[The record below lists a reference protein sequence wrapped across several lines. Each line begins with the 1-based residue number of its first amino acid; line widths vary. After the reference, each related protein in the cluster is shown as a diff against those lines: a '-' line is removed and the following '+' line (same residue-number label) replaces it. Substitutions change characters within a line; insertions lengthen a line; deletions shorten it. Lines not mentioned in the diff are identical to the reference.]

1 MRNNKFMVKYITITM
16 KEMKTKYLFSA
27 ILGIALVACESDLP
41 TASLN
46 PNATLT
52 TTASDND
59 IVLTEEMA
67 GDEVLTISWD
77 TPDFGFTAS
86 PSYTIYMDKAGDFSD
101 PKTVNVGAS
110 TTKTFM
116 AEELN
121 GILLNLDFEAEES
134 ATLNVRVDGRLTTNE
149 VVSSEAFTITVTP
162 YSAFLNLSTPW
173 GVVGGAYNN
182 WGNGPDAPFFTTST
196 AGVIVAYVKVRAG
209 LIKFRQNN
217 SWDVNVGD
225 NGADGTLEA
234 GGSDITVTAGSKKIT
249 FNTNNNTYT
258 IENYS
263 WGIVG
268 SAWNNWG
275 NPEPEGSANP
285 TVTPDL
291 DFYYDDSSDTWK
303 AIGQVKTGQF
313 KIRKNN
319 DWGTNYGDNGANGSL
334 EAGGTDISI
343 TAGKYLF
350 IFDEKNL
357 TLTIEPADHAWGL
370 VGSAW
375 NNWGQDVDPAN
386 GIQDKLDAPFVRD
399 WRNENI
405 WTLKNIVLE
414 TGAFKI
420 RDANNWST
428 NYGDNGANG
437 SLEEGG
443 SDINVTGGLHSIT
456 LDFTNPASPTIVV
469 TRHND

>member
-1 MRNNKFMVKYITITM
+1 
-16 KEMKTKYLFSA
+16 
-27 ILGIALVACESDLP
+27 
-41 TASLN
+41 
-46 PNATLT
+46 
-52 TTASDND
+52 
-59 IVLTEEMA
+59 
-67 GDEVLTISWD
+67 
-77 TPDFGFTAS
+77 
-86 PSYTIYMDKAGDFSD
+86 
-101 PKTVNVGAS
+101 
-110 TTKTFM
+110 
-116 AEELN
+116 
-121 GILLNLDFEAEES
+121 
-134 ATLNVRVDGRLTTNE
+134 
-149 VVSSEAFTITVTP
+149 EAFTITVTP